1 MTQGDLEES
10 LAVLGGRS
18 YAKELSQWVHGT
30 HELPVKGLLPGHGV
44 KVLEEDSQIAQRLG
58 LRVDDSAGIK
68 IKTVLRGGAA
78 EQAGFA
84 SGDEWL
90 GVEPASGRE
99 RSAWRLSRL
108 DELPLYLA
116 RSSSATALIARD
128 KRLLRLPL
136 RIPKDDKTLR
146 LTATDK
152 LKLDHWLD
160 A

>member
-1 MTQGDLEES
+1 MSVFEDPAQLAHRLGMRVSES
-10 LAVLGGRS
+10 NGLHVKAVLRDG
-18 YAKELSQWVHGT
+18 
-30 HELPVKGLLPGHGV
+30 
-44 KVLEEDSQIAQRLG
+44 IAE
-58 LRVDDSAGIK
+58 K
-68 IKTVLRGGAA
+68 
-78 EQAGFA
+78 AGFA
-84 SGDEWL
+84 AGDEWL

>member
-1 MTQGDLEES
+1 M
-10 LAVLGGRS
+10 
-18 YAKELSQWVHGT
+18 
-30 HELPVKGLLPGHGV
+30 
-44 KVLEEDSQIAQRLG
+44 LEEDSQIAQRRG
-58 LRVDDSAGIK
+58 LRVDESAGIS

-84 SGDEWL
+84 CGDEWL
-90 GVEPASGRE
+90 GVEPATGRE
-99 RSAWRLSRL
+99 RSGWRLSRL

-116 RSSSATALIARD
+116 RSSSATALVARD

-136 RIPKDDKTLR
+136 RIPADDKTTR
-146 LTATDK
+146 LAAADK